1 MQIHKHE
8 NKIKFTNL
16 TDDKQGIRI
25 AVLLGAAGTCVGAWI
40 KVFSIAPDRFLI
52 TFIGQTVVA
61 VAQTFILSLPARL
74 AAVWFGQNEV
84 SSACSIGVLGNQVR
98 KYFVRGV

>member
-1 MQIHKHE
+1 M
-8 NKIKFTNL
+8 
-16 TDDKQGIRI
+16 
-25 AVLLGAAGTCVGAWI
+25 
-40 KVFSIAPDRFLI
+40 FSIAPDRFLI

-98 KYFVRGV
+98 NIHNKMQIVRNICHKRVK